1 MNTFTTSA
9 LAGLAMLPLGFTP
22 MGFSQVAGVTH
33 EGNAKVDLLIADS
46 HYQVGKPIR
55 AALRMI
61 YDPGFHGYWINPGEG
76 GMKTEVKWKLPEG
89 WTASELSFPAPQREV
104 TGNLASYAYH
114 GEVLLPLEFTP
125 PANASGEVKIEGE
138 LSWLACND
146 KGCVPGDAV
155 VSATILAAGA
165 DQENHHAKD
174 AAIIEQAWAKIPAA
188 DPRWQV
194 NVDDLDGS
202 LIFTIHTKA
211 DDADSLEGAE
221 IFPIDEQIIDPV
233 AEVLIESG
241 DDEKK
246 VFEAVAKRSEYAPK
260 EIKSLRFVVHSAK
273 LKRPILMEWK
283 KK

>member
-1 MNTFTTSA
+1 MKTFTTSA
-9 LAGLAMLPLGFTP
+9 LAGLALMPL
-22 MGFSQVAGVTH
+22 GFSQVAGLPH

-46 HYQVGKPIR
+46 QYQAGKPIR
-55 AALRMI
+55 AAVRMI
-61 YDPGFHGYWINPGEG
+61 YDPGYHGYWINPGEG

-114 GEVLLPLEFTP
+114 GEVVLPFEFTP

-155 VSATILAAGA
+155 VSATIQAGGA
-165 DQENHHAKD
+165 TKEHQRDKD
-174 AAIIEQAWAKIPAA
+174 AQIIEQAWAKIPVA
-188 DPRWQV
+188 DPRWRV
-194 NVDDLDGS
+194 GVEVLDGA
-202 LIFTIHTKA
+202 LNFTIHTYA

-221 IFPIDEQIIDPV
+221 IFPIDEQIIDPGS
-233 AEVLIESG
+233 EVLIKSVDQTG
-241 DDEKK
+241 KG
-246 VFEAVAKRSEYAPK
+246 FVAFANRSEYAPK
-260 EIKSLRFVVHSAK
+260 EIKSLRFIVHSAK